1 MICSQNKPS
10 KPVSRTH
17 YPDFKQRFEMVSLHP
32 RDPQTIVK
40 HEILEEY
47 LDKWGGI
54 IINGLRRPYES
65 FLQRGRGFNFT
76 VRFVYVDCFASVG
89 RYAKGKD
96 AQEWVPGSPLI
107 GVHALDAIK
116 EFAVKEIGLSPEVY
130 TILFE
135 EESARYD
142 ALSETLQVAHLQNRV
157 HQTADFFSL
166 KSGEI
171 AVICCDYRQH
181 IEAALDFTGRD
192 FTWAFYFLD
201 PYGPKGMELDVVG
214 RIVSQDRNDV
224 MINFPYQDLHR
235 KTGSVR
241 RGTPEHEQH
250 LRYWD
255 KVYGDDNWRET
266 ARAFSHEPDTME
278 TKLVQEYANRL
289 QDQDQQLA
297 IKTIPLR
304 FKDKERTMFYLFLTT
319 HDPTGGLAINQLL
332 SEAKQEEH
340 NYRVQWKTEQLV
352 ERAGGYKQQML
363 PFESEIESDLVRPSR
378 PSKEEIAEEI
388 YRRCQGQTV
397 LYREV
402 LRRIVNG
409 LYFPGEVESAMRL
422 LKRQKRANFERS
434 KPQNDD
440 TIEFK
445 A

>member
-1 MICSQNKPS
+1 
-10 KPVSRTH
+10 
-17 YPDFKQRFEMVSLHP
+17 MVSLDS

-40 HEILEEY
+40 HEILGEY
-47 LDKWGGI
+47 LVKWGGI
-54 IINGLRRPYES
+54 IINGLRRPYQS
-65 FLQRGRGFNFT
+65 YLQRDYGFNFT
-76 VRFVYVDCFASVG
+76 VRFVYLDCFASVG
-89 RYAKGKD
+89 RYAKGKS

-107 GVHALDAIK
+107 GIHALDAIK
-116 EFAVKEIGLSPEVY
+116 EFAVDEIGLSPEVY

-135 EESARYD
+135 EKPANYD
-142 ALSETLQVAHLQNRV
+142 ALLETLQVADLEDRV
-157 HQTADFFSL
+157 RQTTDFFSL
-166 KSGEI
+166 NSGEI
-171 AVICCDYRQH
+171 AAICCDYRQH
-181 IEAALDFTGRD
+181 IETALDFTGRE

-214 RIVSQDRNDV
+214 RIVSQDKNDV

-235 KTGSVR
+235 KTGSVL
-241 RGTPEHEQH
+241 RGTPEHEPH

-255 KVYGDDNWRET
+255 EVYGDDSWREIV
-266 ARAFSHEPDTME
+266 RAFSHDPDMME

-332 SEAKQEEH
+332 SDAKQEEH
-340 NYRVQWKTEQLV
+340 NYRVQWKTDQLV
-352 ERAGGYKQQML
+352 ERALGYKQQRL
-363 PFESEIESDLVRPSR
+363 PFESETEPELVRPSR

-388 YRRCQGQTV
+388 YRRCQGQNV

-409 LYFPGEVESAMRL
+409 PYFPKEVESAMRL